1 MSALPSAETISWRRV
16 GALSTSFSLHGV
28 AIALA
33 LAALTAPLVLPVDEP
48 DRSLPDIV
56 AEFVEPEPLEAPPP
70 PVAEPVA
77 VQRPI
82 EPVRTATIEPATE
95 RPAVTNVETPVP
107 AVSAD
112 APADAAIE
120 PAPASEARTREAV
133 AYDNVRLPRYPSGL
147 IRQGLQ
153 GETLLRVR
161 VGIDGR
167 PARIEIERSSGHREL
182 DRAALAAVRR
192 WRFHPATEA
201 GQPVPSWV
209 IVPVGFRLD

>member
-1 MSALPSAETISWRRV
+1 MSAQSSVETISWRRV
-16 GALSTSFSLHGV
+16 GALSTSFSLHGI

-48 DRSLPDIV
+48 DRSPPDIV

-70 PVAEPVA
+70 VPAPAA
-77 VQRPI
+77 VQRQVEPVQTAAI
-82 EPVRTATIEPATE
+82 EPMAEM
-95 RPAVTNVETPVP
+95 PAVTNIDSPIP
-107 AVSAD
+107 ANAD
-112 APADAAIE
+112 APVDPAIE
-120 PAPASEARTREAV
+120 PAPASEPLTRDAV
-133 AYDNVRLPRYPSGL
+133 AYDNVRLPRYPGDA
-147 IRQGLQ
+147 IRLGLQ

-167 PARIEIERSSGHREL
+167 PARIEIERSSGHREF